1 MTIAQMVRNWNSI
14 DVASE
19 SAWVMLDNREQIVQ
33 YNKDQLQLGVKND
46 NSSIIPMYKSN
57 WYAKMKQGKNSK
69 PEFGTPDL
77 KLTGAFY
84 DGIVIK
90 MEGYNKYSV
99 TSIDSK
105 TSQLV
110 SWYSSSIFGFTPRSR
125 QEIQDEIM
133 QDELIKRLK
142 SKLFK

>member
-19 SAWVMLDNREQIVQ
+19 SAWVMLENREQIVQ
-33 YNKDQLQLGVKND
+33 YNKDQLQLGIKND

-90 MEGYNKYSV
+90 MQGYNQYSV

-125 QEIQDEIM
+125 QEIRDEIM

>member
-1 MTIAQMVRNWNSI
+1 MVRNWNSI

>member
-19 SAWVMLDNREQIVQ
+19 SAWVMLENREQIVQ
-33 YNKDQLQLGVKND
+33 YNKDQLERGDLND
-46 NSSIIPMYKSN
+46 YSPIRPTYKSN
-57 WYAKMKQGKNSK
+57 WYATMKQRRNSK
-69 PEFGTPDL
+69 PKFGTPDL

-125 QEIQDEIM
+125 QEIRDEIM

>member
-125 QEIQDEIM
+125 QEIRDEIM